1 MGSLLVLSKI
11 RIACFFA
18 AVSSGLWL
26 CPIASAA
33 PKTTIVPAN
42 GAIDFGS
49 FAVLPACSNC
59 SVTISPTGVRTASG
73 GIVLT
78 SANPGRAAT
87 FSVTEG
93 GCSCK
98 AYAAALT
105 PTSVAQTKGGVVMTL
120 GNFTTAQNA
129 TLPPNTLSVG
139 ATLTIAGRGTA
150 GSYAGWTYTVTTT
163 P

>member
-11 RIACFFA
+11 RVACFAA
-18 AVSSGLWL
+18 AVAGGLLL

-33 PKTTIVPAN
+33 PKTAIVAAN

-49 FAVLPACSNC
+49 FAVLPACANC
-59 SVTISPTGVRTASG
+59 TVTISPNGVRTASG

-87 FSVTEG
+87 FTVTQVG
-93 GCSCK
+93 GSPG
-98 AYAAALT
+98 YAAALT
-105 PTSVAQTKGGVVMTL
+105 PTSVAQTNGGVVMTL
-120 GNFTTAQNA
+120 GNFTTAQSA
-129 TLPPNTLSVG
+129 TSPPNTLSVG
-139 ATLTIAGRGTA
+139 ATLTIASRGTA
-150 GSYAGWTYTVTTT
+150 GGYTGWSYTVTTS